1 MGTQS
6 SQKDKNN
13 MGSNGINQSCLSPF
27 NLNHSTPEN
36 EREWQGDFKGK
47 PFCLHRK

>member
-1 MGTQS
+1 MR
-6 SQKDKNN
+6 
-13 MGSNGINQSCLSPF
+13 SNGINKSCLSPF

-47 PFCLHRK
+47 LFACTENKNPAEF

>member
-1 MGTQS
+1 
-6 SQKDKNN
+6 

-36 EREWQGDFKGK
+36 EREWQGDFKGLFACTENK
-47 PFCLHRK
+47 NAADF